1 MLPGI
6 AAYCDPSFRGDLGCA
21 VLASSPEI
29 HMFKR
34 NAKFAS
40 TVFAGFLAAT
50 SFTTVSHGADG
61 AADDCLSGP
70 KDHTPGGGH
79 WYYRIDR
86 ATKRHCWYLR
96 EGDEKLSQ
104 TVAPNS
110 SPSAKPVAP
119 KPAVTMQPAVA
130 DARAE
135 LTSRTAVEAPSPA
148 QAPFP
153 AMPAETAQTQPSL
166 VASRWPD
173 PFSTPPSA
181 DETPARRDADQ
192 NTNAVQAQPA
202 QPASVLSAPP
212 FAAADA
218 ALASPADSVR
228 MQVAA
233 LAAALALAG
242 IVGAVVFRIAGARRP
257 AKTKIR
263 RDRGAIWPPT
273 DDDRIQ
279 LSAHPEADAL
289 PRRRVFARDLDRA
302 RNYNDRTAEFFA
314 ELSKRTPT

>member
-1 MLPGI
+1 
-6 AAYCDPSFRGDLGCA
+6 
-21 VLASSPEI
+21 
-29 HMFKR
+29 MFKR
-34 NAKFAS
+34 NAKLVSALFAC
-40 TVFAGFLAAT
+40 FLAAT

-70 KDHTPGGGH
+70 KGHTPEGGH

-96 EGDEKLSQ
+96 EEDEKLSQ

-119 KPAVTMQPAVA
+119 KPPATMQPTVA

-135 LTSRTAVEAPSPA
+135 LTPRTVVEAPNPV
-148 QAPFP
+148 QAPVP
-153 AMPAETAQTQPSL
+153 AMPADAAQTQSSL

-173 PFSTPPSA
+173 PYSTPPSA
-181 DETPARRDADQ
+181 DEAPASRDADQ
-192 NTNAVQAQPA
+192 STDAAQAQPA
-202 QPASVLSAPP
+202 SAVLGAQPST
-212 FAAADA
+212 AADA
-218 ALASPADSVR
+218 APVSPADSVR
-228 MQVAA
+228 MQLAA

-242 IVGAVVFRIAGARRP
+242 IVGAVIFRIAGARRP
-257 AKTKIR
+257 AKTKFR

-279 LSAHPEADAL
+279 PSANPEADVL
-289 PRRRVFARDLDRA
+289 PRRPGFARDLDRG
-302 RNYNDRTAEFFA
+302 RNHNNDRAAEFFA
-314 ELSKRTPT
+314 QLSRRTPS